1 MGQTLKL
8 TVTKTERNYGID
20 LLRIVSMIMIV
31 TLHVLGRGGIW
42 ETVSNNSVKFVT
54 VWSLEMICFCAVN
67 CYGLISGYVGYGR
80 NFKFA
85 NIIDLWLEVVFYNVL
100 INVLFFI
107 LYKLNCFTTFK
118 GNFSIMLFPLTNE
131 NYWYFTAYFFMS
143 FFIPLFNFM
152 LQRLPKKKMTYI
164 LLAIIGMCSVFY
176 VYFFNVYD
184 YDVFSLSYGYSITW
198 LSILYL
204 IGAYIKKYD
213 FLKNIKVYKY
223 ILIFLFNSVLLL
235 VCRFL
240 EVNEIS
246 VSWFR
251 YSIMDYN
258 NFLHLV
264 NGIVLLVLFS
274 KLRMNKIMISITKFF
289 APATFGVYI
298 IHLHLCIWFLLKNRF
313 AYYTQYSV
321 LFMMGAIILTVLGIW
336 LICSLIDRIRIL
348 LFDLLKIKKYC
359 AKLES
364 LGRKMF
370 DKLYD
375 KYFAEN
381 IE

>member
-1 MGQTLKL
+1 MEKTLKL

-20 LLRIVSMIMIV
+20 LLRIVSMMMIV
-31 TLHVLGRGGIW
+31 TLHVLGRGGIL

-54 VWSLEMICFCAVN
+54 VWFLEVMCLCSVN

-80 NFKFA
+80 KFKFA
-85 NIIDLWLEVVFYNVL
+85 NIINLWIEVVFYNVL

-107 LYKLNCFTTFK
+107 LYKMNCFTTFEGK
-118 GNFSIMLFPLTNE
+118 FSTMFFPLTNE

-152 LQRLPKKKMTYI
+152 LQRLPKKKITYI
-164 LLAIIGMCSVFY
+164 LLATIGMYSVFY
-176 VYFFNVYD
+176 VYFFNGNQ
-184 YDVFSLSYGYSITW
+184 DVFLLGRGYGIVW

-204 IGAYIKKYD
+204 IGAYIKKYN
-213 FLKNIKVYKY
+213 FFKNIKVYKC
-223 ILIFLFNSVLLL
+223 ILIFLFNSALLL
-235 VCRFL
+235 VCKFL
-240 EVNEIS
+240 EVNEIL

-264 NGIVLLVLFS
+264 NGIVLLALFS
-274 KLRMNKIMISITKFF
+274 KLGMNKIMTSITKFF

-298 IHLHLCIWFLLKNRF
+298 IHLHLCIWFLLKQRF
-313 AYYTQYSV
+313 KIYAQYPIP
-321 LFMMGAIILTVLGIW
+321 LMIGAIILTVLGIW

-348 LFDLLKIKKYC
+348 LFDLLKVKKYC
-359 AKLES
+359 IKLEN
-364 LGRKMF
+364 LGRKIF
-370 DKLYD
+370 DKVYD
-375 KYFAEN
+375 KYFVDTVE
-381 IE
+381 